1 MTGPNTIRVRSIHA
15 PCVPSNSDGCPNHFE
30 SRATTEVTQKEN
42 KMAMRLTASVLLL
55 CRLCAR
61 PQVRA
66 PAPARARR
74 RRWPPLTAEAG
85 RGGRSSWLRFFCV
98 NTGTYVAD
106 TGNLVTNSGA
116 CVAVRRTLVVMVEVS
131 WTVLTFSPRNSRSA
145 QRIIQILEAC
155 SLRCAERSLILSLCE
170 QHSADCDMRGLIL
183 VSLPVVA
190 VVFSPIGHHD
200 ESEEE
205 EDSRRRVVSELTDAQ
220 ILQSWS
226 ALHAPFTRASSASA
240 GLVPAMSAP
249 LLQVPDLRC
258 TPTTGCTGSCVCTPL
273 PKVEPLSGSTSTLRD
288 QMTGCLPPRKVNSS
302 SGRTSW
308 LGDVPTNPKTPEPTS
323 RGSCCPLCRCVGHCT
338 SRCGPAETGTAGWY
352 AGPS

>member
-1 MTGPNTIRVRSIHA
+1 MPLVCASSS
-15 PCVPSNSDGCPNHFE
+15 PSPSH
-30 SRATTEVTQKEN
+30 SSSTTTTVATTDGGG
-42 KMAMRLTASVLLL
+42 
-55 CRLCAR
+55 
-61 PQVRA
+61 
-66 PAPARARR
+66 
-74 RRWPPLTAEAG
+74 W

-98 NTGTYVAD
+98 NTGPYVAD
-106 TGNLVTNSGA
+106 TGNLVANSGA

-131 WTVLTFSPRNSRSA
+131 WTVLTFSPRNSQSA

-190 VVFSPIGHHD
+190 VVFSPIGHHH
-200 ESEEE
+200 ETEEE
-205 EDSRRRVVSELTDAQ
+205 GDSRRRVVSDLTDAQ

-258 TPTTGCTGSCVCTPL
+258 TPTTGCTGSASVPH
-273 PKVEPLSGSTSTLRD
+273 
-288 QMTGCLPPRKVNSS
+288 CLK
-302 SGRTSW
+302 W
-308 LGDVPTNPKTPEPTS
+308 
-323 RGSCCPLCRCVGHCT
+323 
-338 SRCGPAETGTAGWY
+338 SRCQEAHQYQWTR
-352 AGPS
+352 